1 MPTELTFSSGTPP
14 APFGTRSYFTF
25 CENVPLQCGF
35 TCAQWQGPHSN
46 QTQHLGY
53 PLRHGVPLIW
63 KDGAEHCDGLKVP
76 KMNLDRGFTTEV
88 KRILKPRNLVD
99 PNETI
104 EVKSA
109 KLGEVIIKHT

>member
-14 APFGTRSYFTF
+14 APFGTRSYSTF

-53 PLRHGVPLIW
+53 LLRHGVPLIW